1 MNINK
6 QKLSIEEGLLKQAGY
21 RGSEI
26 DELISQRYSMGGTQK
41 PILVL
46 TPNEGQTG
54 VAEVWKAP
62 QEIVKTPRTKK
73 QRLLNDHKPRVALSQ
88 FLKDAKT
95 HQKTIKGVMERIY
108 RSKSCDT
115 TVTKKE
121 MESWRQ
127 LPKYSTYT
135 RLNKL
140 WNGYITDL
148 LMVKEGDDDI
158 NSAKKMNYA
167 QKLTSADFNGA
178 KITVIEARNP
188 SIVGLTGIVAWE
200 AKSNFVIVCEGGKCF
215 EKMDSLEGMELDN
228 PGKDTQVGGLKI
240 VDKSG
245 TRFIV
250 HVDVGEMEFEII
262 GSRFLFR
269 TADRSGKKFKPK
281 NVDLLI
287 SYAT

>member
-1 MNINK
+1 MNVNK

-26 DELISQRYSMGGTQK
+26 DELIVQRYSMAGTQK

-46 TPNEGQTG
+46 TPNEGKNET
-54 VAEVWKAP
+54 AEVWKAP
-62 QEIVKTPRTKK
+62 QEVGKTPRTRK
-73 QRLLNDHKPRVALSQ
+73 QRALNDHKPRAALSQ

-95 HQKTIKGVMERIY
+95 HQKTVKGVMERIY

-115 TVTKKE
+115 TTVTKKE
-121 MESWRQ
+121 MEAWRH

-135 RLNKL
+135 KLNKL
-140 WNGYITDL
+140 WNGYIADL
-148 LMVKEGDDDI
+148 LMVKGDNNKDNDM
-158 NSAKKMNYA
+158 NSAKKMMYA

-215 EKMDSLEGMELDN
+215 EEMDKLEGMQLDN
-228 PGKDTQVGGLKI
+228 PGKDTQMGGLRI
-240 VDKSG
+240 VDKPG

-250 HVDVGEMEFEII
+250 HVDAGSMEFEII

-281 NVDLLI
+281 NVDLL
-287 SYAT
+287 